1 MSDDLTARADERLQ
15 AALTE
20 TGARD
25 PRDACRALLRELK
38 GQDEAA
44 YPRLVSRWRSGV
56 IEPLGR
62 GEGDP
67 LSLWLEFG
75 VELAATLHPGR
86 PMVVDTQGT
95 ATPLE
100 GSPEWNTLVLHL
112 PDDPRHRAIPVVL
125 PPAPSAAQQATM
137 DLLVEGRLSLEGA

>member
-25 PRDACRALLRELK
+25 PREACRDLLRELRQ
-38 GQDEAA
+38 QDEAG
-44 YPRLVSRWRSGV
+44 YSRLVSRWRKGV

-62 GEGDP
+62 GEGEP
-67 LSLWLEFG
+67 LRLWLEFG
-75 VELAATLHPGR
+75 VELAEALRPGR
-86 PMVVDTQGT
+86 PVVVDAHGT
-95 ATPLE
+95 STPLE

-112 PDDPRHRAIPVVL
+112 PEDTGQRAIPVVL
-125 PPAPSAAQQATM
+125 PPAPSPAQQATL
-137 DLLVEGRLSLEGA
+137 DLLVAGRLSLEDS